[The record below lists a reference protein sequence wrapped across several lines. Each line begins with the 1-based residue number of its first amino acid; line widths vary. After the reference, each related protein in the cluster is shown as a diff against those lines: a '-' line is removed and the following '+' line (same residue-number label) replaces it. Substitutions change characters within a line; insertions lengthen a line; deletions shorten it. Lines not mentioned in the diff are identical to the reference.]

1 MFRRSFLITGAGAL
15 AALAQQKAA
24 DKKPDDAHVAGATQ
38 DPTPRVGIVLSSF
51 KQGEE
56 HDGTKI
62 PGLTDPQAPGADL
75 TPAQLDAMVRKAI
88 DLAAL
93 RHSEFWETVEPE
105 DWIVVKTGSRTDSR
119 IVGGAISYLAE
130 RKRGLRFTVIDRLP
144 QGGEWAQE
152 YPKLVSGL
160 GTKFSGARFELVDL
174 NTAPTSDLPVPDRPG
189 VTYGIPKI
197 VQQCDRLISIAPLAT
212 DPALG
217 VSLSVGNY
225 ANISTKPVTTKEA
238 LIDLFSYRPADLALV
253 GGSWGVE
260 GDGTPV
266 HHNVLISGMKAVAVD
281 SVAASVMGF
290 KPADLPYLALG
301 QNRGFGSWD
310 PDEIWTRG
318 NEIEEARREFKKPAG
333 WRR

>member
-1 MFRRSFLITGAGAL
+1 MTGAGAL
-15 AALAQQKAA
+15 AALAQQRVG
-24 DKKPDDAHVAGATQ
+24 DKKPDGAFVAGATQ

-51 KQGEE
+51 KQGTE

-62 PGLTDPQAPGADL
+62 PGLTEPQAPGADL

-88 DLAAL
+88 DLAAG
-93 RHSEFWETVEPE
+93 RHAEFWETVEPE
-105 DWIVVKTGSRTDSR
+105 DWIVVKTGSRTDPR

-144 QGGEWAQE
+144 QGGEWGQE
-152 YPKLVSGL
+152 YRKLVSDL
-160 GTKFSGARFELVDL
+160 GTKFSGVRFELLDL
-174 NTAPTSDLPVPDRPG
+174 NTAPTSDLLVPDRPG
-189 VTYGIPKI
+189 VKYGIPKI
-197 VQQCDRLISIAPLAT
+197 VPQCDRLISIAPLAT

-217 VSLSVGNY
+217 VSLSVGNL
-225 ANISTKPVTTKEA
+225 ANISTKPVATNEA
-238 LIDLFSYRPADLALV
+238 LIDLLSYRPADLALV

-266 HHNVLISGMKAVAVD
+266 RHNVLISGMKAVAVD

-301 QNRGFGSWD
+301 KNRGFGSWD

>member
-1 MFRRSFLITGAGAL
+1 MTGTGAL
-15 AALAQQKAA
+15 AALAQQRPVE
-24 DKKPDDAHVAGATQ
+24 KKPDDSFVAGATQ

-51 KQGEE
+51 KQGTE

-62 PGLTDPQAPGADL
+62 PGLTDPQPPGAEL

-88 DLAAL
+88 DLAA
-93 RHSEFWETVEPE
+93 RRNAEFWETVEPE
-105 DWIVVKTGSRTDSR
+105 DWIVVKTGSRTDPR

-144 QGGEWAQE
+144 QGGEWGEE
-152 YPKLVSGL
+152 YRNLVSGL
-160 GTKFSGARFELVDL
+160 GTKFSGVRFELLDL
-174 NTAPTSDLPVPDRPG
+174 NTAPTSDLPVPDRPR
-189 VTYGIPKI
+189 VKYGIPKI
-197 VQQCDRLISIAPLAT
+197 VPQCDRLISIAPLAT
-212 DPALG
+212 HPALG
-217 VSLSVGNY
+217 VSLAVGNF
-225 ANISTKPVTTKEA
+225 ANISAKPAATDEA
-238 LIDLFSYRPADLALV
+238 LIDLLSYRPADLALV

-266 HHNVLISGMKAVAVD
+266 RHNVLISGMKAVAVD

-301 QNRGFGSWD
+301 KNRGFGSWE

-318 NEIEEARREFKKPAG
+318 SEIEEARREFKKPAE

>member
-93 RHSEFWETVEPE
+93 RNSEFWEIVEPE

-174 NTAPTSDLPVPDRPG
+174 NTAPTSEVM
-189 VTYGIPKI
+189 
-197 VQQCDRLISIAPLAT
+197 
-212 DPALG
+212 
-217 VSLSVGNY
+217 VS
-225 ANISTKPVTTKEA
+225 
-238 LIDLFSYRPADLALV
+238 
-253 GGSWGVE
+253 
-260 GDGTPV
+260 
-266 HHNVLISGMKAVAVD
+266 
-281 SVAASVMGF
+281 
-290 KPADLPYLALG
+290 
-301 QNRGFGSWD
+301 
-310 PDEIWTRG
+310 
-318 NEIEEARREFKKPAG
+318 
-333 WRR
+333 